1 MYAQTAGIR
10 LREGLLYSVKTLKK
24 AWLPE
29 AQAPAAP
36 ALPIPVAL
44 ALYRDTGLKV
54 DTKKRR
60 LSCHSCGI
68 EIECSPGEPPCEV
81 LKGWF
86 TVAQWEGPGAVS
98 HYYFCSLS
106 CLKSWVSNRVPK
118 VPQVFLKSFGEDES
132 QEDKE

>member
-1 MYAQTAGIR
+1 MYAQTAGVR
-10 LREGLLYSVKTLKK
+10 RREYPLYSVQTLKE
-24 AWLPE
+24 ALPLE
-29 AQAPAAP
+29 APAAP
-36 ALPIPVAL
+36 ALPIPVAP

-54 DTKKRR
+54 DTKKKH
-60 LSCHSCGI
+60 LTCNSCGQGV
-68 EIECSPGEPPCEV
+68 ECSPGEPPCEV

-86 TVAQWEGPGAVS
+86 TVSQWEGPGAVS

-132 QEDKE
+132 REDKE

>member
-1 MYAQTAGIR
+1 MYVQTAGVQR
-10 LREGLLYSVKTLKK
+10 RECLRYSVKTLKK
-24 AWLPE
+24 ALLPE
-29 AQAPAAP
+29 VHATP

-54 DTKKRR
+54 DKQKRR
-60 LSCHSCGI
+60 LSCNSCGK
-68 EIECSPGEPPCEV
+68 EVECSPGEPPCEV

-86 TVAQWEGPGAVS
+86 TVSQWEGPGAVS

-132 QEDKE
+132 RGDKE

>member
-1 MYAQTAGIR
+1 MYAQTAGVR
-10 LREGLLYSVKTLKK
+10 RREYPLYSVQALKG
-24 AWLPE
+24 ALPPE
-29 AQAPAAP
+29 APAAP
-36 ALPIPVAL
+36 ALPIPVAP

-54 DTKKRR
+54 DTKKKH
-60 LSCHSCGI
+60 LTCNSCGQGV
-68 EIECSPGEPPCEV
+68 ECSPGEPPCEV

-86 TVAQWEGPGAVS
+86 TVSQWEGPGAVS

-132 QEDKE
+132 REDKE